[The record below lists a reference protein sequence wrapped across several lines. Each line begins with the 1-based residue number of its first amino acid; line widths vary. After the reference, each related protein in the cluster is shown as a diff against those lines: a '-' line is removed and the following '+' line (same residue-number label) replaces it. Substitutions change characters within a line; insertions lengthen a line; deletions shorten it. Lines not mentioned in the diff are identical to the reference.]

1 MYPIR
6 RLATHTAR
14 LVLGALLLTNGAHAL
29 AIEEPDYQVLDK
41 KDAYEIR
48 RYASYI
54 VAEVDVDGDFKSSGG
69 SAFRILAG
77 YIFGDNQ
84 GGTKMAMTAPVETR
98 AAENGTTM
106 NMTAPVTTTPS
117 AAEAQTYTYAFVMES
132 QYSMETLP
140 KPNDPRIRLREV
152 PSRTVAAHRYSGRWT
167 PANYREHETLLLAAL
182 RADDIQTTSR
192 PMIARYN
199 GPMTPWFMRRNEVL
213 VDVAWPSPAVR

>member
-1 MYPIR
+1 MNPIR
-6 RLATHTAR
+6 RLATHTVR
-14 LVLGALLLTNGAHAL
+14 LVLGALVLTTGAHAL
-29 AIEEPDYQVLDK
+29 AIEEPAYQVLEK

-48 RYASYI
+48 RYDSYI

-98 AAENGTTM
+98 AADKGTTM
-106 NMTAPVTTTPS
+106 NMTAPVTTSPS
-117 AAEAQTYTYAFVMES
+117 ATDDATYTYAFVMES
-132 QYSMETLP
+132 QYSMQTLP
-140 KPNDPRIRLREV
+140 KPNDARIRLREI
-152 PSRTVAAHRYSGRWT
+152 PIRTVAAHRYSGRWT
-167 PANYREHETLLLAAL
+167 PANYREHEALLLDAL
-182 RADDIQTTSR
+182 RADDVRTTSM

-213 VDVAWPSPAVR
+213 VDIEWP